1 MTVPIDGKVAH
12 PSLRAAALADL
23 LGHWSTP
30 DGPLYRLLAARIARL
45 ADSGAL
51 TPGLR
56 LPAERDLA
64 ARLSVSRNTVA
75 MAYQLLRD
83 DGMAESRQ
91 GSGTRIIPHRTTPA
105 AVHRANGFF
114 TGMLE
119 ASAVRA
125 DLTIALVECA
135 PPVATALREPSS
147 VLSGAL
153 LRSVTDASGYHPL
166 GLPPLRAAIA
176 GMLSD
181 RHGIPTAPDEV
192 IVTSGAQQAL
202 DLLARCEILPG
213 QPAVVEEPTFPG
225 MLDILHRAHARL
237 IGLRPGDEDGALEHL
252 LRTHQPGLVY
262 LTPTHHNPLGLVM
275 PEAARRRVVRLAR
288 QHEDVTFIDDLT
300 LAELALTDAP
310 GPPPLAALAL
320 RQPNIVT
327 VGSLSKIYWGGL
339 RIGWVRAPAGII
351 ARLAAAKA
359 AADLGSPPMG
369 QAIAAALVAEQ
380 HDEIVKWRLGWLRS
394 RYDALASA
402 LADHLPSW
410 RWQRPDGG
418 LTIWARVPAD
428 ESAFTQAALRR
439 GIAVLPGRLLTAS
452 GKPSSHLRLTF
463 TLPPEEITTAVQTL
477 ATVDPSGSR
486 QQSAHRRDYAGHRAL
501 LRSG

>member
-1 MTVPIDGKVAH
+1 MTVPIDRPIDRKVAH
-12 PSLRAAALADL
+12 PGLGAAALADL
-23 LGHWSTP
+23 LGRWSAS
-30 DGPLYRLLAARIARL
+30 DGPLYHLLAARIARL
-45 ADSGAL
+45 ADTGDLA
-51 TPGLR
+51 PGLR

-64 ARLSVSRNTVA
+64 TRLSVSRNTVA

-135 PPVATALREPSS
+135 PQVAAALHEPSS
-147 VLSGAL
+147 VLSGKL
-153 LRSVTDASGYHPL
+153 LSSVTDTSGYYPH
-166 GLPPLRAAIA
+166 GLPALRAAIA
-176 GMLSD
+176 GMLGD
-181 RHGIPTAPDEV
+181 RHGIPTTPDEV
-192 IVTSGAQQAL
+192 IATSGAQQAL

-213 QPAVVEEPTFPG
+213 QSAVVEEPTFPG
-225 MLDILHRAHARL
+225 MLDILHRAGAEL
-237 IGLRPGDEDGALEHL
+237 VGLRPGDEDGTLQHL
-252 LRTHQPGLVY
+252 LRTHQPSLVY

-275 PEAARRRVVRLAR
+275 PEAARRRAVRLAR
-288 QHEDVTFIDDLT
+288 QHEDVTFIDDMT
-300 LAELALTDAP
+300 VAELALSDAP
-310 GPPPLAALAL
+310 APPPLAALAP

-327 VGSLSKIYWGGL
+327 VGSLSKVYWGGL
-339 RIGWVRAPAGII
+339 RIGWIRAPAGII

-359 AADLGSPPMG
+359 ATDLGSPPIG

-380 HDEIVKWRLGWLRS
+380 HDEIVKWRLGWLRP
-394 RYDALASA
+394 RFDALTWA

-410 RWQRPDGG
+410 RWQRPAGG
-418 LTIWARVPAD
+418 LTIWADVPAD

-439 GIAVLPGRLLTAS
+439 GIAVLPGRLLTAG
-452 GKPSSHLRLTF
+452 GKPTSHLRLTF
-463 TLPPEEITTAVQTL
+463 TLPPEEITAAVRTL
-477 ATVDPSGSR
+477 ASVDPAGAQR
-486 QQSAHRRDYAGHRAL
+486 QGTHRRGDTGHR
-501 LRSG
+501 